1 MQRLSLRAL
10 CGLPTTPFA
19 IAAADVAAGV
29 TELVPDERAIIPIS
43 AAQYL
48 VWTKAILAKDDFQ
61 WGAAT

>member
-1 MQRLSLRAL
+1 MQRLNLRAL

-19 IAAADVAAGV
+19 IASDNVIAAVI
-29 TELVPDERAIIPIS
+29 ELVPDDRAIIPIS